1 MAQGTMTTK
10 DRALVKRA
18 SALSW
23 HDWPLVADM
32 EEQAESAEAR
42 QMLHSIAV
50 AGYHREEASAGM
62 I

>member
-1 MAQGTMTTK
+1 MTMK
-10 DRALVKRA
+10 DRELVKRA
-18 SALSW
+18 RALSW

-42 QMLHSIAV
+42 QMLHSIVV

>member
-1 MAQGTMTTK
+1 MKQIWQEIK
-10 DRALVKRA
+10 DR
-18 SALSW
+18 
-23 HDWPLVADM
+23 WPLVADM

>member
-1 MAQGTMTTK
+1 MTTK

-23 HDWPLVADM
+23 HDWPLVADV

-42 QMLHSIAV
+42 RMLHSIAV